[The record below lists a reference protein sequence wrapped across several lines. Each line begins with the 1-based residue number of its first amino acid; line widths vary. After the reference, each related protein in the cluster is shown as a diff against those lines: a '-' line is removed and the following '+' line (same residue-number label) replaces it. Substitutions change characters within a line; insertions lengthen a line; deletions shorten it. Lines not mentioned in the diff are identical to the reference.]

1 MNDNTDTKEF
11 VQNLMKENNDILKRL
26 IPNSTDAQVNAAI
39 TATLTDLGLPPS
51 PAQEVPARRRYTD
64 IQVRNEVANILN
76 DLG

>member
-1 MNDNTDTKEF
+1 MNNNSDTKEF
-11 VQNLMKENNDILKRL
+11 VQNLIKENNDILKRL
-26 IPNSTDAQVNAAI
+26 IPNATDTQVNAAI

-51 PAQEVPARRRYTD
+51 PAPEVPARRRYTD